1 MLEFLDDL
9 VKLWGGSPLTESLTC
24 GISSEDINLPSFSSA
39 GTSSSFNN
47 DTNESDE
54 ENNNKNIELTNSSQK
69 TPKKFQS
76 HLTGN
81 KRKHIEQQFSSSQRD
96 QLLMNEL
103 KEETLSRKNLTDA
116 IRESNETFA
125 RSLNQISLYMST
137 VAQSLARSF
146 EFWSQM
152 MFNNTDQQ
160 RHYPSNLS
168 TNQNNFSAQSHNQQ
182 GQPLYDTVDSSFKG
196 TVMQMKNH

>member
-1 MLEFLDDL
+1 MLEFFDDL

-24 GISSEDINLPSFSSA
+24 GISSEDINLPSYSSA

-54 ENNNKNIELTNSSQK
+54 ENNNKNIELTNLSQK

-76 HLTGN
+76 HLIDN
-81 KRKHIEQQFSSSQRD
+81 KRKHIEQQFSSAQRD
-96 QLLMNEL
+96 RLLMNEL

-116 IRESNETFA
+116 IRVSNETFA
-125 RSLNQISLYMST
+125 RSLNQISLCMST

-146 EFWSQM
+146 EFLSQM
-152 MFNNTDQQ
+152 MFNNTNQQ

-168 TNQNNFSAQSHNQQ
+168 TYQNFSAQKS
-182 GQPLYDTVDSSFKG
+182 
-196 TVMQMKNH
+196 